1 MGVQNLVMTPQRKQ
15 ILIVAGEASG
25 DLHASG
31 LIREFKGSASG
42 FHFFGCGGDRMAGEG
57 CEILFHIRDLA
68 FLGLV
73 EVLRHL
79 PFLRRMMRRLLQ
91 ECVVRKPAAVV
102 LVDYPGFNLRFAK
115 AIRSNTEL
123 REIPILYYIS
133 PQVWAWRADRVP
145 VIARLVDRMAV
156 IFDFETTIY
165 RTAGLRTDFVGHPLL
180 EVAKAGASSEQLRSS
195 FEIPRDAPLLVLLPG
210 SREQEVKRLLP
221 LFLDTF
227 RLLLRD
233 FPGLC
238 ALVGCAETVPYELYR
253 KIAEMRN
260 LGSERVTFIQNRTYD
275 GIAAGDV
282 VLAAS
287 GTVTLETAIL
297 GTPLVMAYKVSPI
310 TYWFGKHLV
319 KIPDIALVNVVAG
332 KRIVPEFIQKEAD
345 PERIREA
352 VAVLLRDPARRERM
366 KSEFA
371 AVRAKLGEPGSSVR
385 TARILFEMIREKENR

>member
-1 MGVQNLVMTPQRKQ
+1 MTPDKKQ

-31 LIREFKGSASG
+31 LIREFKGSAPD

-57 CEILFHIRDLA
+57 CEILFHIRDLS
-68 FLGLV
+68 FLGLA

-91 ECVVRKPAAVV
+91 ECVRRKPVAIV

-115 AIRSNTEL
+115 AIRSHPDL
-123 REIPILYYIS
+123 RGIPILYYIS
-133 PQVWAWRADRVP
+133 PQVWAWRAKRVP

-156 IFDFETTIY
+156 IFDFETNIY
-165 RTAGLRTDFVGHPLL
+165 RAAGLRTDFVGHPLL
-180 EVAKAGASSEQLRSS
+180 EVAKAGASPEQLRDS
-195 FEIPRDAPLLVLLPG
+195 FEIPREAPLLVLLPG

-227 RLLLRD
+227 KRLLQD
-233 FPGLC
+233 FPSLK
-238 ALVGCAETVPYELYR
+238 ALVGCAETVRYELYLEIARTR
-253 KIAEMRN
+253 KIGDGQIT
-260 LGSERVTFIQNRTYD
+260 LVKNRTYD
-275 GIAAGDV
+275 GIAAGDI

-287 GTVTLETAIL
+287 GTVTLETAVI

-310 TYWFGKHLV
+310 TYWFGKRLV

-345 PERIREA
+345 PERIGEA
-352 VAVLLRDPARRERM
+352 ITALLRDPSRRAEM
-366 KSEFA
+366 KAEFA
-371 AVRAKLGEPGSSVR
+371 AVRAKLGEPGSSAR
-385 TARILFEMIREKENR
+385 TARILFEMIQEKGDR

>member
-1 MGVQNLVMTPQRKQ
+1 MTPERRQ

-31 LIREFKGSASG
+31 LVREFKRAAPD
-42 FHFFGCGGDRMAGEG
+42 FHFFGCGGDRMAAEG
-57 CEILFHIRDLA
+57 CEILFHIRDLS
-68 FLGLV
+68 FLGLA

-79 PFLRRMMRRLLQ
+79 PFLRRMMRRLVR
-91 ECVVRKPAAVV
+91 ECTLRKPAAVV

-115 AIRSNTEL
+115 WIRSNPDL
-123 REIPILYYIS
+123 KAIPVLYYIS

-156 IFDFETTIY
+156 IFDFETDIY
-165 RTAGLRTDFVGHPLL
+165 RSAGLQTDFVGHPLL
-180 EVAKAGASSEQLRSS
+180 EVARAGAGFEQLRNS
-195 FEIPRDAPLLVLLPG
+195 FEIPLEAPLLVLLPG

-227 RLLLRD
+227 RLLLQD
-233 FPGLC
+233 FPRLK
-238 ALVGCAETVPYELYR
+238 ALVGCAATVRYELYQEISGTR
-253 KIAEMRN
+253 KFEAGQ
-260 LGSERVTFIQNRTYD
+260 LSLVKNRTYD
-275 GIAAGDV
+275 SIAAADV

-287 GTVTLETAIL
+287 GTVTLETAII
-297 GTPLVMAYKVSPI
+297 GTPLVMAYRVSPI

-345 PERIREA
+345 PEKIGKA
-352 VAVLLRDPARRERM
+352 IAVLLQDPSLRSEM

-385 TARILFEMIREKENR
+385 TARILFEMIREKGNP